1 MPLGGLALAVG
12 VLVDEATVSVESIH
26 TQMRPGVSRARA
38 MLFRSLPRWG
48 RWQSLPRK
56 TFRGRHS

>member
-26 TQMRPGVSRARA
+26 TQMRSGVSRARA
-38 MLFRSLPRWG
+38 MLFRSLPAG
-48 RWQSLPRK
+48 AVGNP
-56 TFRGRHS
+56 FRGRHS